1 MKAGVGPGD
10 ETNESW
16 GGAWG
21 RGYALK
27 KAWVGPGDNLGGSW
41 GVERAMSHQHGY
53 VRTGV
58 LGSDV
63 LGDEGV
69 PRLVNRGQ
77 RPAE

>member
-10 ETNESW
+10 EANESW

-21 RGYALK
+21 RSYALK
-27 KAWVGPGDNLGGSW
+27 NTT
-41 GVERAMSHQHGY
+41 VERAMSHQHGY

-77 RPAE
+77 RPVE